1 MRTGLLS
8 TQIGRGERRQ
18 VDRPGPATTREMTR
32 PEDILAGIDLFRQ
45 VAPAQR
51 VQIARQVHLRR
62 YTAGQLVVAHHDP
75 DRDVYFVI
83 EGRVRVTLFS
93 EAGREIAFRDLE
105 AGETFGELAAIDRQP
120 RSANVVAL
128 ADTLL
133 GSLDP
138 DLFLG
143 AALHHPP
150 LGEALLRKLTG
161 LVRSLSERV
170 YEFGL
175 PVPVRIGRE
184 LVRLARRGMISEMAA
199 RIRPVPKHAEIASR
213 INTHREAVS
222 RTLAQLQRMDIVRRG
237 QGELLVP
244 DIRRLEAWTEKLE
257 LDRAHQG

>member
-1 MRTGLLS
+1 MQSGLLS
-8 TQIGRGERRQ
+8 KQFGGAPRPATGRGGET
-18 VDRPGPATTREMTR
+18 TTRTMAQ
-32 PEDILAGIDLFRQ
+32 PEDILAGIHLFRQ

-51 VQIARQVHLRR
+51 RQIARQVHLRR
-62 YTAGQLVVAHHDP
+62 YTPGQLVVAHHDP
-75 DRDVYFVI
+75 DRDVFFVV

-120 RSANVVAL
+120 RSANVLAL
-128 ADTLL
+128 TDTLL

-150 LGEALLRKLTG
+150 LAEALLRKLTG

-175 PVPVRIGRE
+175 PVPVRVGRE
-184 LVRLARRGMISEMAA
+184 LRRLARRSMISPTAA
-199 RIRPVPKHAEIASR
+199 RIRPVPKHADIASR

-222 RTLAQLQRMDIVRRG
+222 RTLAQLQRKDIVRRG

-244 DIRRLEAWTEKLE
+244 DIRRLEAWIEKLE
-257 LDRAHQG
+257 LERPHQG

>member
-1 MRTGLLS
+1 MQSGLLS
-8 TQIGRGERRQ
+8 SQFGQSLRPPNGRRGL
-18 VDRPGPATTREMTR
+18 ATTRNMAQ
-32 PEDILAGIDLFRQ
+32 PEDILAGIALFRE
-45 VAPAQR
+45 VGPNQR
-51 VQIARQVHLRR
+51 RQIAQQVHLRR
-62 YTAGQLVVAHHDP
+62 YAAGQLIVAHHDP

-93 EAGREIAFRDLE
+93 EVGREIAFRDLE
-105 AGETFGELAAIDRQP
+105 AGDTFGELAAIDRQP
-120 RSANVVAL
+120 RSANVLAL
-128 ADTLL
+128 TDTLL

-143 AALHHPP
+143 AALHHAP

-184 LVRLARRGMISEMAA
+184 LLRLARKGMISPSAA

-222 RTLAQLQRMDIVRRG
+222 RTLAQLQRLDIVRRS

-244 DIRRLEAWTEKLE
+244 DIARLEAWVESAELE
-257 LDRAHQG
+257 RAH

>member
-1 MRTGLLS
+1 MQSGLLF
-8 TQIGRGERRQ
+8 TQFDHVPRPLDGRG
-18 VDRPGPATTREMTR
+18 GIATTRTMAQ
-32 PEDILAGIDLFRQ
+32 PDDILAGIELFRQ

-51 VQIARQVHLRR
+51 RQIARQVHLRR
-62 YTAGQLVVAHHDP
+62 YAAGQLVVAHHDP
-75 DRDVYFVI
+75 DRDVFFVL

-93 EAGREIAFRDLE
+93 EAGREIAFRDLA

-120 RSANVVAL
+120 RSANVLAL
-128 ADTLL
+128 TDSLL

-184 LVRLARRGMISEMAA
+184 LLRLARRGMISATAA
-199 RIRPVPKHAEIASR
+199 RIRPLPKHAEIASR

-222 RTLAQLQRMDIVRRG
+222 RTLAQLQRMDIVRRSH
-237 QGELLVP
+237 GELLVP
-244 DIRRLEAWTEKLE
+244 DVGRLRAWTENLE
-257 LDRAHQG
+257 LDRSHQG